1 MIGLHEELRQRE
13 AEGRPVRV
21 GLRPERHGEALEAI
35 AKGRIRADR
44 FITHRFPLEEV
55 TDAFATAGG
64 GEALRG
70 RRHRRTD
77 SMRSSH

>member
-1 MIGLHEELRQRE
+1 VIGLHEELRQRE

-64 GEALRG
+64 WEALKVVITARM
-70 RRHRRTD
+70 D
-77 SMRSSH
+77 SMRHSQ